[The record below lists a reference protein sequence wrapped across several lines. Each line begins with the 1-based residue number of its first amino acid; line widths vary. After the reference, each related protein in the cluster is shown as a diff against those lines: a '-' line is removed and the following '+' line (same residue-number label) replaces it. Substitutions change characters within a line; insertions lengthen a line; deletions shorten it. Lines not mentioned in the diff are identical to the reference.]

1 MLKMEIK
8 SGFIHKS
15 LTNTGEHFR
24 SSMVSL
30 DPRGVHRS
38 PVFRLTW
45 ANTLA
50 K

>member
-24 SSMVSL
+24 YSM
-30 DPRGVHRS
+30 VHRS